1 MADWKDDLAD
11 AVSNKL
17 TKEQQDA
24 EAFNNKQR
32 VIKERV
38 RAIWDGIGTAIS
50 AASAKINQR
59 AGKQLVAPSPPQ
71 LELTQQELI
80 QISFMAE
87 SPIVGTLIWHLDND
101 GITMSILGRPSGERE
116 YKFIVAENGEVL
128 LQSNISTVDGEGLAR
143 EFMQT
148 LTMQ

>member
-17 TKEQQDA
+17 TKEQQDT

-32 VIKERV
+32 LIKERV
-38 RAIWDGIGTAIS
+38 RAIWDGIEIAIS

-59 AGKQLVAPSPPQ
+59 AGKQLVAPSSPQ

-87 SPIVGTLIWHLDND
+87 SPIVGTLIWRLDTD
-101 GITMSILGRPSGERE
+101 RITMSIPGHPRGERE
-116 YKFIVAENGEVL
+116 YKFIVGDNGEVL
-128 LQSNISTVDGEGLAR
+128 LQSNTSTVDGEGLAR

>member
-17 TKEQQDA
+17 TKEQQDT
-24 EAFNNKQR
+24 EALNNKQR
-32 VIKERV
+32 LIKERV
-38 RAIWDGIGTAIS
+38 RAIWDGIETAIS

-59 AGKQLVAPSPPQ
+59 AGKQVIAPSPPQ

-80 QISFMAE
+80 QISFMTE
-87 SPIVGTLIWHLDND
+87 SPIVGTLIWRFDTD
-101 GITMSILGRPSGERE
+101 RITMSIPGHPRGERE
-116 YKFIVAENGEVL
+116 YKFIVADNGEVL